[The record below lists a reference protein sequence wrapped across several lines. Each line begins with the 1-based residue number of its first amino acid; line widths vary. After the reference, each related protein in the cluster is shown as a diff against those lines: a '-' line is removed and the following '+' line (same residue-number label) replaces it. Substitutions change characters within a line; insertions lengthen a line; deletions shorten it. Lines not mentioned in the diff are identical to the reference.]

1 MEALRFQLKYLP
13 KLIYRGHDEIVFR
26 DTGGRGGVKK
36 RTPKIDERYPASST
50 CPRLH
55 NNNDEECVF
64 RIPSTARLAILHY
77 MPRRQSERSP
87 WNLCVEI
94 GYWIYSIEFW
104 SFVSL
109 NIECWMVFPVCVET
123 KDFFVLEL
131 SLRESRFFCCRII
144 VIFFLFFRGSSVKN
158 LQ

>member
-55 NNNDEECVF
+55 NNNDEKCVF
-64 RIPSTARLAILHY
+64 RIPSTARLALYAKATKRTIPVESLRGDWILDISNRILIVRFFKY
-77 MPRRQSERSP
+77 RMLDGISSVCGNEGFFRFGIVVER
-87 WNLCVEI
+87 VEI
-94 GYWIYSIEFW
+94 
-104 SFVSL
+104 
-109 NIECWMVFPVCVET
+109 
-123 KDFFVLEL
+123 
-131 SLRESRFFCCRII
+131 
-144 VIFFLFFRGSSVKN
+144 FL
-158 LQ
+158 L